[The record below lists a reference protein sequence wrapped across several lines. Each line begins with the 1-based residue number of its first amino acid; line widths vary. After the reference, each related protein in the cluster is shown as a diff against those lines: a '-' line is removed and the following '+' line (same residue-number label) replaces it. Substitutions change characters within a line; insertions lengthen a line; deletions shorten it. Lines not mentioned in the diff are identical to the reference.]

1 MPLGAIKV
9 SAAGEQPYVA
19 QVGNQKYA
27 NYRDAWAAVKNGGEL
42 TMLADWH
49 TAEMLTV
56 EADRYVTV
64 HMNGH
69 MINRGLTKSEDDGE
83 IFLVKKNGLLILNGN
98 GINSTEH
105 WGTVRNGKWT
115 FRENGMGTVK
125 INGSLLTGGYNDD
138 GGAAIHI
145 QDNAEVRLDGV
156 TVAGNATSDNDM
168 GGAIRL
174 QGDDS
179 VLRLINSTISYNRSD
194 DGGGAAIWVEGD
206 DSFVEINNS
215 KIRYNFVD
223 VDYGDGG
230 AIQINNGRVEI
241 KNSDISYNEAGRNGG
256 AVYVYNGDLVMD
268 KETRVLYNVANKEG
282 GAIYVNSKAD
292 EVKIQGYFMGNRAT
306 EEGGAIYVNS
316 NISGNSGVRISN
328 VEMMGNIASANGG
341 GAVYVDS
348 DDEIS
353 LSDKVIMHGN
363 SPDNLHIRH
372 EENIYEN
379 NLTAGSRIGIFTSW
393 DATRDDPVE
402 TSNHQYFF
410 SDKIGYKIEG
420 GNGILYFVKSSEA
433 APSSYK
439 VGDTDYDLIKSPFR
453 YTSAEYDEMTSYF
466 YYSDGYFAEEPKYY
480 NEHLASF
487 AAGMAIAAMPVY
499 YVGDYSEERSTK
511 NIVDMFVSMGYS
523 DIFVHYP
530 KPEYFGENAENL
542 STIGYAIAKKTVVI
556 NGAKTT
562 IIAIA
567 VRGGYYDDEWVSNI
581 TLGDGFG
588 EAKGFGDAARQ
599 VRQGIDQYIANK
611 GINADSATFFITGFS
626 RAGATSNLVA
636 KKLTDDYGEDKVYAY
651 CFEAPKGGVI
661 AEMKDGLT
669 YANIHN
675 VIHGGDIVA
684 AVGPEQM
691 GFIRYGMDHIVPG
704 HEVGTNGY
712 NVQKVLMLAQL
723 AATNKNI
730 KHEDKFAEAT
740 MEYIGSTLLG
750 GIFDMID
757 PEWFPDYDTAEDWIP
772 VFIEKFQ
779 EYSMTDMR
787 DKADPDN
794 TDGIFNNKSDDWYG
808 YRNFYSNYKWYVYF
822 DETDGNK
829 VKIKAYVDE
838 PEDFASGKYKV
849 HTLEDAIGN
858 LLLFYYGM
866 PEDRMAELTAVIGKL
881 DTKKIM
887 ESLDMTHIWW
897 SVIDDWREYSIDKKN
912 VEFHKIWSVVN
923 KCMTPEEGQKVST
936 TTLEIELKKV
946 LTDEEYET
954 LLSSL
959 YVLIDFGL
967 DFVAEDYNITDQNLL
982 GTLLYNIG
990 NIMLTH
996 YHDITYS
1003 WVRSYD
1009 SYYSDIEFVCPH
1021 NYGEWSIVKEA
1032 TTEDYGVQMKN
1043 CTHCGESMYEAIP
1056 KIGHEDTP
1064 PETNEP
1070 SENDPSNLSAS
1081 MFGEGSLAMIV
1092 ALIALVAA
1100 VAALAVN
1107 ISNKKNGSLIGSG
1120 EETDEEESCDEED
1133 FVENTYESDETIEDE
1148 EAPIENTSGSDE
1160 TIEEEDAPVENTSES
1175 DETIE
1180 EEDAQVENTSESD
1193 ETIEE
1198 EETPKADE

>member
-1 MPLGAIKV
+1 MKKTLELKTKLICMLLVCCMLAGVFMPLGAIKV

-69 MINRGLTKSEDDGE
+69 MINRGLTEGKDDGE

-145 QDNAEVRLDGV
+145 QENAEVRLDGI
-156 TVAGNATSDNDM
+156 TVAGNATSDNEK

-179 VLRLINSTISYNRSD
+179 VLRLTNSTISYNRSD
-194 DGGGAAIWVEGD
+194 DGGGAAIWVEGE

-215 KIRYNFVD
+215 NIRYNFVD

-268 KETRVLYNVANKEG
+268 KETRMLYNVASKEG
-282 GAIYVNSKAD
+282 GAIYVNSEAD
-292 EVKIQGYFMGNRAT
+292 EVKIQGYFSGNRAT

-372 EENIYEN
+372 KKNIYEN

-393 DATRDDPVE
+393 DTTRDNPVG

-410 SDKIGYKIEG
+410 SDKVGYKIEG
-420 GNGILYFVKSSEA
+420 ENGILYFVKSSEA

-439 VGDTDYDLIKSPFR
+439 VGNTDYNLIKSPFR
-453 YTSAEYDEMTSYF
+453 YTSAQYEEVTSYF
-466 YYSDGYFAEEPKYY
+466 YYSDGYFAEAPKYY
-480 NEHLASF
+480 NEHLASV
-487 AAGMAIAAMPVY
+487 AAGMALAAMPVSY
-499 YVGDYSEERSTK
+499 EGDYSEEKSTK
-511 NIVDMFVSMGYS
+511 YIVDMFVSMGYS

-530 KPEYFGENAENL
+530 EPEYFGEDAENL
-542 STIGYAIAKKTVVI
+542 STIGYAIAKKNIVVNGKETTV
-556 NGAKTT
+556 
-562 IIAIA
+562 IAIGT
-567 VRGGYYDDEWVSNI
+567 RGLSYQAEWASNV

-599 VRQGIDQYIANK
+599 VRQGIDQYIADK
-611 GINADSATFFITGFS
+611 GINADSATFFITGYS

-651 CFEAPKGGVI
+651 CFEAPKGGVV

-675 VIHGGDIVA
+675 VINGVDIVPT
-684 AVGPEQM
+684 VGPEQM
-691 GFIRYGMDHIVPG
+691 GFVRYGMDHIVPG
-704 HEVGTNGY
+704 HEVGTDGY
-712 NVQKVLMLAQL
+712 DVQKALMMAQL
-723 AATNKNI
+723 AAINKNI
-730 KHEDKFAEAT
+730 AVNDTFKEAT
-740 MEYIGSTLLG
+740 MEYVGGVIGYYN
-750 GIFDMID
+750 MIS
-757 PEWFPDYDTAEDWIP
+757 PEVFTDYDTAEDWIP
-772 VFIEKFQ
+772 VFIEKLQ

-787 DKADPDN
+787 DKADPDH

-829 VKIKAYVDE
+829 MKIKAYVDE

-858 LLLFYYGM
+858 LMLFYFGM
-866 PEDRMAELTAVIGKL
+866 PEDRKAELTAVIGELDPDTIMGKL
-881 DTKKIM
+881 DK
-887 ESLDMTHIWW
+887 LHIYW
-897 SVIDDWREYSIDKKN
+897 SVMDDWRGYNIDTKN
-912 VEFHKIWSVVN
+912 EEFNQIWAAVN
-923 KCMTPEEGQKVST
+923 NGYKPEEGQEGST
-936 TTLEIELKKV
+936 KTLEEELKKV
-946 LTDEEYET
+946 LTEEEYKT
-954 LLSSL
+954 LLTSL
-959 YVLIDFGL
+959 YVLIDFAL
-967 DFVAEDYNITDQNLL
+967 DFVSEDYNITDANLL

-990 NIMLTH
+990 NIMQTH

-1009 SYYSDIEFVCPH
+1009 SYYSDIKFVCPH

-1032 TTEDYGVQMKN
+1032 TTEDYGVQMKT

-1056 KIGHEDTP
+1056 KIVHEDPP
-1064 PETNEP
+1064 PETNELGT
-1070 SENDPSNLSAS
+1070 SENDPSKFPAS
-1081 MFGEGSLAMIV
+1081 IFGDGSVIVIVFASIAMI
-1092 ALIALVAA
+1092 AA
-1100 VAALAVN
+1100 GAAIYFYVRLRKV
-1107 ISNKKNGSLIGSG
+1107 SSTLKKD
-1120 EETDEEESCDEED
+1120 DE
-1133 FVENTYESDETIEDE
+1133 
-1148 EAPIENTSGSDE
+1148 
-1160 TIEEEDAPVENTSES
+1160 
-1175 DETIE
+1175 
-1180 EEDAQVENTSESD
+1180 
-1193 ETIEE
+1193 
-1198 EETPKADE
+1198 

>member
-1 MPLGAIKV
+1 MKKIFELKPKLICMVLVFCMLASVFMSLGIIRV
-9 SAAGEQPYVA
+9 NAAGEQFVA
-19 QVGNQKYA
+19 KVGNTM
-27 NYRDAWAAVKNGGEL
+27 YRSYQEAWAAVKNGGEV

-56 EADRYVTV
+56 EEDRYVTV

-69 MINRGLTKSEDDGE
+69 MINRGLTESKDDGA
-83 IFLVKKNGLLILNGN
+83 IFLVEKNGLLILNGN
-98 GINSTEH
+98 GVNSTEH

-145 QDNAEVRLDGV
+145 RENAEVKLDGV
-156 TVAGNATSDNDM
+156 TVAGNATSDNDT

-174 QGDDS
+174 EDDGS
-179 VLRLINSTISYNRSD
+179 VLRLTNSTISYNRSD
-194 DGGGAAIWVEGD
+194 DGGGAAIWVDGA

-223 VDYGDGG
+223 VDHGDGG

-268 KETRVLYNVANKEG
+268 KETRMLHNVANKEG

-292 EVKIQGYFMGNRAT
+292 EVKIQGCFIGNRAT

-379 NLTAGSRIGIFTSW
+379 NLTAGSRIGIFTHW
-393 DATRDDPVE
+393 DATRDDDPVE

-410 SDKIGYKIEG
+410 SDKVGYKIEG

-439 VGDTDYDLIKSPFR
+439 VGNTDYNLIKSPFR
-453 YTSAEYDEMTSYF
+453 YTSVQDEEVTSYF
-466 YYSDGYFAEEPKYY
+466 YYSDGYFAEASKYY

-487 AAGMAIAAMPVY
+487 AAGMALAAMPVSY
-499 YVGDYSEERSTK
+499 EGDYSEEKSTK
-511 NIVDMFVSMGYS
+511 YIVDMFVSMGYS

-530 KPEYFGENAENL
+530 EPEYFGEDAENL
-542 STIGYAIAKKTVVI
+542 STIGYAIAKKNIVVNGKETTV
-556 NGAKTT
+556 
-562 IIAIA
+562 IAIGT
-567 VRGGYYDDEWVSNI
+567 RGASYQAEWASNV

-599 VRQGIDQYIANK
+599 VRQGIDQYIADK
-611 GINADSATFFITGFS
+611 GINADSATFFITGYS

-651 CFEAPKGGVI
+651 CFEAPKGGVV

-675 VIHGGDIVA
+675 VINGVDIVPT
-684 AVGPEQM
+684 VGPEQM

-704 HEVGTNGY
+704 HEVGTDGY
-712 NVQKVLMLAQL
+712 NAQKALMKAQL
-723 AATNKNI
+723 AAINKNI

-740 MEYIGSTLLG
+740 IEYSGSTLLG
-750 GIFDMID
+750 VIYDMLD

-772 VFIEKFQ
+772 VFIEKLQ
-779 EYSMTDMR
+779 EYSLTDMR
-787 DKADPDN
+787 DKADPDH

-829 VKIKAYVDE
+829 MKIKAYVDE
-838 PEDFASGKYKV
+838 PEDFAGGKYKV

-858 LLLFYYGM
+858 LMLFYFGM
-866 PEDRMAELTAVIGKL
+866 PEDRKAELTAVIGEL

-887 ESLDMTHIWW
+887 ESLDKIHIWW
-897 SVIDDWREYSIDKKN
+897 SVIDDWREFSIDKKN

-923 KCMTPEEGQKVST
+923 ACMKPEEGQKIPT
-936 TTLEIELKKV
+936 TTLEAELKKV

-990 NIMLTH
+990 NILQTH

-1009 SYYSDIEFVCPH
+1009 SYYSDIKFVCSH

-1032 TTEDYGVQMKN
+1032 TTEDYGVQMKT

-1070 SENDPSNLSAS
+1070 GTSENDPSEFPAS
-1081 MFGEGSLAMIV
+1081 LFGEGAVIVIVLASIAMI
-1092 ALIALVAA
+1092 AA
-1100 VAALAVN
+1100 GAAIYFYVRLRKE
-1107 ISNKKNGSLIGSG
+1107 SLTRKKD
-1120 EETDEEESCDEED
+1120 DE
-1133 FVENTYESDETIEDE
+1133 
-1148 EAPIENTSGSDE
+1148 
-1160 TIEEEDAPVENTSES
+1160 
-1175 DETIE
+1175 
-1180 EEDAQVENTSESD
+1180 
-1193 ETIEE
+1193 
-1198 EETPKADE
+1198 

>member
-1 MPLGAIKV
+1 MKKTLELQTKLICMLLVCCVLAGVFMPLGAIKV
-9 SAAGEQPYVA
+9 SAAGEQQYVA
-19 QVGNQKYA
+19 QVGNQKYT

-83 IFLVKKNGLLILNGN
+83 IFLVKQNGLLILNGN

-145 QDNAEVRLDGV
+145 QENAEVRLDGV
-156 TVAGNATSDNDM
+156 TVAGNATSDNEK

-174 QGDDS
+174 QGKDS
-179 VLRLINSTISYNRSD
+179 VLRLTNSTISYNRSD
-194 DGGGAAIWVEGD
+194 DGGGAAIWVEGK
-206 DSFVEINNS
+206 DSFVEISNS

-256 AVYVYNGDLVMD
+256 AVYVYNGNLVMD
-268 KETRVLYNVANKEG
+268 KETRMLYNVASKEG

-292 EVKIQGYFMGNRAT
+292 EVKIQGYFIGNRAT

-363 SPDNLHIRH
+363 SPDNLHIRQGK
-372 EENIYEN
+372 NIYEN

-393 DATRDDPVE
+393 DATRDNPVG

-410 SDKIGYKIEG
+410 SDKVGYKIEG
-420 GNGILYFVKSSEA
+420 ENRILYFVKSSEA

-439 VGDTDYDLIKSPFR
+439 VGNTDYNLIKSPFR
-453 YTSAEYDEMTSYF
+453 YTSAQYEEVTSYF
-466 YYSDGYFAEEPKYY
+466 YYSDGYFAEAPKYY

-487 AAGMAIAAMPVY
+487 AAGMALAAMPVSY
-499 YVGDYSEERSTK
+499 EGDYSEEKSTK
-511 NIVDMFVSMGYS
+511 YIVDMFVSMGYS

-530 KPEYFGENAENL
+530 EPEYFGEDAENL
-542 STIGYAIAKKTVVI
+542 STIGYAIAKKNIVVNGKETTV
-556 NGAKTT
+556 
-562 IIAIA
+562 IAIGT
-567 VRGGYYDDEWVSNI
+567 RGLSYQAEWASNV

-599 VRQGIDQYIANK
+599 VRQGIDQYIADK
-611 GINADSATFFITGFS
+611 GINADSATFFITGYS

-651 CFEAPKGGVI
+651 CFEAPKGGVVS
-661 AEMKDGLT
+661 EMKDDLT

-675 VIHGGDIVA
+675 VINGVDIVTT
-684 AVGPEQM
+684 VGPEQM

-712 NVQKVLMLAQL
+712 DAQKALMMAQL
-723 AATNKNI
+723 AAINKNI
-730 KHEDKFAEAT
+730 AHKDKFAEAT
-740 MEYIGSTLLG
+740 LEYSGSMLPL

-772 VFIEKFQ
+772 VFIEKLQ

-787 DKADPDN
+787 DKADPDH

-829 VKIKAYVDE
+829 MKIKAYVDE

-858 LLLFYYGM
+858 LMLFYFGM
-866 PEDRMAELTAVIGKL
+866 PEDRKAELTAVIGEL
-881 DTKKIM
+881 DTEKIM
-887 ESLDMTHIWW
+887 DSLDMTHIWW
-897 SVIDDWREYSIDKKN
+897 SVIDDWREFSIDKKN

-923 KCMTPEEGQKVST
+923 VCMKPEEGQKTPT
-936 TTLEIELKKV
+936 TTLEAELKKV
-946 LTDEEYET
+946 LTEEEYET

-990 NIMLTH
+990 NIIQTH

-1009 SYYSDIEFVCPH
+1009 SYYSDIKFVCPH

-1032 TTEDYGVQMKN
+1032 TTEDYGVQMKT

-1056 KIGHEDTP
+1056 KIVDNATVFP
-1064 PETNEP
+1064 
-1070 SENDPSNLSAS
+1070 AS
-1081 MFGEGSLAMIV
+1081 LFGEGSVIVIVLASIAMI
-1092 ALIALVAA
+1092 ATGAA
-1100 VAALAVN
+1100 IYFYVRPRKV
-1107 ISNKKNGSLIGSG
+1107 SSTVEKD
-1120 EETDEEESCDEED
+1120 DE
-1133 FVENTYESDETIEDE
+1133 
-1148 EAPIENTSGSDE
+1148 G
-1160 TIEEEDAPVENTSES
+1160 
-1175 DETIE
+1175 
-1180 EEDAQVENTSESD
+1180 
-1193 ETIEE
+1193 
-1198 EETPKADE
+1198 

>member
-1 MPLGAIKV
+1 MKKTLELQTKLICMFLVCCVLAGVFMPLGAIKV

-69 MINRGLTKSEDDGE
+69 MINRGLTESKDDGE
-83 IFLVKKNGLLILNGN
+83 IFLVKENGLLILNGN

-125 INGSLLTGGYNDD
+125 INGSLLTGGYNDN

-145 QDNAEVRLDGV
+145 QENAEVRLDGI
-156 TVAGNATSDNDM
+156 TVAGNATSDNEE

-179 VLRLINSTISYNRSD
+179 VLRLTNSTISYNRSD

-268 KETRVLYNVANKEG
+268 KQTRMLHNVANKEG

-292 EVKIQGYFMGNRAT
+292 EVKIQGCFIGNRAT

-379 NLTAGSRIGIFTSW
+379 NLTAGSRIGIFTYW
-393 DATRDDPVE
+393 DATRDDDPVE

-410 SDKIGYKIEG
+410 SDKVGYKIEG

-439 VGDTDYDLIKSPFR
+439 VGNTDYNLIKSPFR
-453 YTSAEYDEMTSYF
+453 YTSAQNEEVTSYF
-466 YYSDGYFAEEPKYY
+466 YYSDGYFAEAPKYY

-487 AAGMAIAAMPVY
+487 AAGMALAAMPVY
-499 YVGDYSEERSTK
+499 YEGDYSEEKSTK
-511 NIVDMFVSMGYS
+511 YIVDMFVSMGYS

-530 KPEYFGENAENL
+530 EPEYFGEDAENL
-542 STIGYAIAKKTVVI
+542 STIGYAIAKKNIVVNGKETTV
-556 NGAKTT
+556 
-562 IIAIA
+562 IAIGT
-567 VRGGYYDDEWVSNI
+567 RGAYYQAEWVSNV

-588 EAKGFGDAARQ
+588 EAKGFSDAARQ
-599 VRQGIDQYIANK
+599 VRQGIDQYIADK
-611 GINADSATFFITGFS
+611 GINADSATFFITGYS

-651 CFEAPKGGVI
+651 CFEAPKGGVV

-675 VIHGGDIVA
+675 VINGVDIVTT
-684 AVGPEQM
+684 VGPEQM
-691 GFIRYGMDHIVPG
+691 GFIRYGIDHIVPG
-704 HEVGTNGY
+704 HEVGTDGY
-712 NVQKVLMLAQL
+712 DVQKALMMAQL
-723 AATNKNI
+723 AAINKNI
-730 KHEDKFAEAT
+730 AVNDTFKEAT
-740 MEYIGSTLLG
+740 MEYVGSVIGYYN
-750 GIFDMID
+750 MIS
-757 PEWFPDYDTAEDWIP
+757 PEVFTDYDTAEDWIP
-772 VFIEKFQ
+772 VFIEKLQ

-787 DKADPDN
+787 DKADPDH
-794 TDGIFNNKSDDWYG
+794 TDGMFNKNSDDWYG

-829 VKIKAYVDE
+829 MKIKAYVDE

-849 HTLEDAIGN
+849 LTLEDAIGN
-858 LLLFYYGM
+858 LMLFYYGM
-866 PEDRMAELTAVIGKL
+866 PEDRKAELTAVIGEL
-881 DTKKIM
+881 DTDEIM
-887 ESLDMTHIWW
+887 DSLDMTHIWW
-897 SVIDDWREYSIDKKN
+897 SVIDDWREFSIDKKN

-923 KCMTPEEGQKVST
+923 VCMEPEEGQKTPT
-936 TTLEIELKKV
+936 TTLEAELKKV
-946 LTDEEYET
+946 LTEEEYET

-967 DFVAEDYNITDQNLL
+967 DFVAEDYNITDQNML

-990 NIMLTH
+990 NIIQTH
-996 YHDITYS
+996 YHDVTYS

-1009 SYYSDIEFVCPH
+1009 SYYSDIKFVCPH

-1032 TTEDYGVQMKN
+1032 TTEDYGVQMKT

-1056 KIGHEDTP
+1056 KIVDNATVFP
-1064 PETNEP
+1064 
-1070 SENDPSNLSAS
+1070 AS
-1081 MFGEGSLAMIV
+1081 LFGEGSVIVIVLASIAMI
-1092 ALIALVAA
+1092 AA
-1100 VAALAVN
+1100 GAAIYFYVRLRKGFST
-1107 ISNKKNGSLIGSG
+1107 IKKG
-1120 EETDEEESCDEED
+1120 DE
-1133 FVENTYESDETIEDE
+1133 
-1148 EAPIENTSGSDE
+1148 
-1160 TIEEEDAPVENTSES
+1160 
-1175 DETIE
+1175 
-1180 EEDAQVENTSESD
+1180 
-1193 ETIEE
+1193 
-1198 EETPKADE
+1198 

>member
-1 MPLGAIKV
+1 MKKTLELKTKSICTLLVFCMLATVFMPLGIIQVNAV
-9 SAAGEQPYVA
+9 GEQFVA
-19 QVGNQKYA
+19 KVGNTM
-27 NYRDAWAAVKNGGEL
+27 YRSYQEAWAAVKNGGEV

-56 EADRYVTV
+56 EEDGCVTV

-69 MINRGLTKSEDDGE
+69 MINRGLTKSKDDGE

-145 QDNAEVRLDGV
+145 QENAEVRLDGV
-156 TVAGNATSDNDM
+156 TVAGNATSDNEK

-174 QGDDS
+174 QGKDS
-179 VLRLINSTISYNRSD
+179 VLRLTNSTISYNRSD
-194 DGGGAAIWVEGD
+194 DGGGAAIWVEGK

-268 KETRVLYNVANKEG
+268 KETRMLYNVARKEG
-282 GAIYVNSKAD
+282 GAIYVNSEAD
-292 EVKIQGYFMGNRAT
+292 EVKIQGYFSGNRAT

-341 GAVYVDS
+341 GAVYVDF
-348 DDEIS
+348 DDNIS

-363 SPDNLHIRH
+363 SPDNLHIRRK
-372 EENIYEN
+372 ENIYEN
-379 NLTAGSRIGIFTSW
+379 NLTAGSRIGLFTSW
-393 DATRDDPVE
+393 DTTRDNPVG

-410 SDKIGYKIEG
+410 SDKVGYKIEG
-420 GNGILYFVKSSEA
+420 ENGILYFVKSSEGD
-433 APSSYK
+433 PSSYK
-439 VGDTDYDLIKSPFR
+439 VGNIDYNLIKSPFR
-453 YTSAEYDEMTSYF
+453 YTSAEYDEVTSYF
-466 YYSDGYFAEEPKYY
+466 YYSDGYFAEAPKYY

-487 AAGMAIAAMPVY
+487 AAGMANAAMPVY
-499 YVGDYSEERSTK
+499 YVGDYSEEKSTK
-511 NIVDMFVSMGYS
+511 YIVDMFVSMGYS

-530 KPEYFGENAENL
+530 KPEYFGENAENF

-556 NGAKTT
+556 NGAETT

-567 VRGGYYDDEWVSNI
+567 VRGSDYGAEWVSNI

-599 VRQGIDQYIANK
+599 VRQGIDQYIADK

-651 CFEAPKGGVI
+651 CFEAPKGGVVS
-661 AEMKDGLT
+661 EMKDGLT

-675 VIHGGDIVA
+675 VINGVDIVTT
-684 AVGPEQM
+684 VGPEQM

-704 HEVGTNGY
+704 HEVGTKGY
-712 NVQKVLMLAQL
+712 DAQKALMMAQL
-723 AATNKNI
+723 AAINKNI
-730 KHEDKFAEAT
+730 TVDDTFKEAT

-750 GIFDMID
+750 IIFDMND
-757 PEWFPDYDTAEDWIP
+757 TEWFPDYDTAEDWIP
-772 VFIEKFQ
+772 VFIEKLQ
-779 EYSMTDMR
+779 EYSLTDMR
-787 DKADPDN
+787 DKADPDH

-829 VKIKAYVDE
+829 MKIKAYVDE

-858 LLLFYYGM
+858 LMLFYYGM
-866 PEDRMAELTAVIGKL
+866 PEDRKAELTAVIGEL
-881 DTKKIM
+881 DTDEIM
-887 ESLDMTHIWW
+887 DDLDMTHIWW
-897 SVIDDWREYSIDKKN
+897 SVLGEWRKFSIDKKN

-923 KCMTPEEGQKVST
+923 VCMEPEEGQKTPT
-936 TTLEIELKKV
+936 TTLEAELKKV
-946 LTDEEYET
+946 LTEEEYET

-990 NIMLTH
+990 NIIQTH

-1009 SYYSDIEFVCPH
+1009 SFYSDIDYVCDH
-1021 NYGEWSIVKEA
+1021 HYGEWSIVKEA
-1032 TTEDYGVQMKN
+1032 STEDYGVRLQTCDRCK
-1043 CTHCGESMYEAIP
+1043 ESVYEAIP

-1070 SENDPSNLSAS
+1070 SENDPSKFSAS
-1081 MFGEGSLAMIV
+1081 IFGDGSVIVIVFASIAMI
-1092 ALIALVAA
+1092 AA
-1100 VAALAVN
+1100 GAAIYFYVRLRKV
-1107 ISNKKNGSLIGSG
+1107 SPTLKND
-1120 EETDEEESCDEED
+1120 DE
-1133 FVENTYESDETIEDE
+1133 
-1148 EAPIENTSGSDE
+1148 
-1160 TIEEEDAPVENTSES
+1160 
-1175 DETIE
+1175 
-1180 EEDAQVENTSESD
+1180 
-1193 ETIEE
+1193 
-1198 EETPKADE
+1198 